1 MRADIRADFYNQ
13 HTRLDQ
19 AGEKLRLKFGKLAIT
34 IKRSPHIFIARA
46 VEHDTMA
53 AMLQAQMRAR

>member
-1 MRADIRADFYNQ
+1 MRADIRANFQDH

-53 AMLQAQMRAR
+53 AMLQAQMRAG